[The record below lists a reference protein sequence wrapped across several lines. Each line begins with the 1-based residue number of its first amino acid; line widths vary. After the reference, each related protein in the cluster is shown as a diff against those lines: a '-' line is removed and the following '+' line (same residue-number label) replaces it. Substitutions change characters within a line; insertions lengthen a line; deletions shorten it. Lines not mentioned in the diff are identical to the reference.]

1 MAHPNKSLRHWLVAA
16 ICCGLAVGSVGIPV
30 NAGGVFF
37 TPVAESLGVL
47 RGTFSMH
54 ATLTLIGTAVISL
67 FMPAFMRKYPLKLL
81 LFVGVTMAV
90 GSTIMM
96 GAARS
101 LPIFFILGTL
111 RGVGAG
117 LFSMVPVTMILNEWF
132 EKHHG
137 LVTSVVFSFTGVAG
151 AVFSPLL
158 AKLIE
163 SVGWQTAYIVMGLL
177 MLAACAPALL
187 FSFSLQPQKNGF
199 LPYGDTIGTEEKNN
213 TSRQPVQTGE
223 IQSSVFF
230 LLLGFGVL
238 HTAITGIPQH
248 FPGYAET
255 IRYGTAVGGV
265 MLSAAM
271 LGNIGF

>member
-1 MAHPNKSLRHWLVAA
+1 MLWIGGRFGRYPGERR
-16 ICCGLAVGSVGIPV
+16 
-30 NAGGVFF
+30 GVFF

-238 HTAITGIPQH
+238 HTAITGIPQY